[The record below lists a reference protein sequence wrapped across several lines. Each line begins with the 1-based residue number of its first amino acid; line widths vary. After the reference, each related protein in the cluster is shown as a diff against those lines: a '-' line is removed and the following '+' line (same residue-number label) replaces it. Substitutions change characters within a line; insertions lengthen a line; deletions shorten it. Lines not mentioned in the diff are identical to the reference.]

1 MPGSALQR
9 QLSSKGID
17 KEKLADRVIR
27 NPELL
32 PEVVDG
38 LHSDKA
44 AIKYGSAKILRIVS
58 DREPDLLYPLMDFF
72 GEMLDSD
79 NNIMRWE
86 AIHVIANLARVD
98 EKNKF
103 EKIFD
108 RYFAPIPGPVLVTA
122 ANVIGGASTIA
133 LAKPRLTRRIAGE
146 ILKVDKARYRTA
158 ECRRIALGK
167 AIDSF
172 DRFFDQ
178 IENKEPVVALV
189 RRQLRNPRN
198 ATRKKAERFLKK
210 RGLKR

>member
-1 MPGSALQR
+1 MPSSTLHR
-9 QLSSKGID
+9 QLLNKGSD
-17 KEKLADRVIR
+17 KAKLANWVIR
-27 NPELL
+27 NPDLL
-32 PEVVDG
+32 PEVINSLDSETSAVR
-38 LHSDKA
+38 
-44 AIKYGSAKILRIVS
+44 YGAAKILRIVA
-58 DREPDLLYPLMDFF
+58 DREPALLYPWMDIFS
-72 GEMLDSD
+72 EMLDAD

-98 EKNKF
+98 RKKKF

-108 RYFAPIPGPVLVTA
+108 RYFGPIPGPVLITA
-122 ANVIGGASTIA
+122 ANVIAGASTIA
-133 LAKPRLTRRIAGE
+133 LAKSRLTGRITAE
-146 ILKVDKARYRTA
+146 ILKVDKARYQTA

-178 IENKEPVVALV
+178 IDNPEPVVALV

-198 ATRKKAERFLKK
+198 ATRKRAERFLKK